1 MYCKECK
8 EEYYTKLREIKNKNE
23 TYFYPVSYE
32 KYHCQ
37 ILGFDETIKCNK
49 CKSDLYLDINSNKN
63 RNKINEVFCKKCKN
77 IYDVNEINNI
87 CFNCKTNFK
96 SKLKIY
102 NFFSQTKIDLLTVIH
117 SLFHRKSILPLM
129 KEKKQCRC
137 DLSQSE
143 ILKHNDGGY
152 LLEGERMGQKVIVCN
167 KCFSIFNLDNF
178 EWICPKCKREFD
190 IKKRNI
196 YEYKLKAPIYI
207 NDDNALKNTSEFKNK
222 NNLINNSPLSNK
234 KEKIKKKNEN
244 YNNKYSTTN
253 NSIQKTNNR
262 ITNFIY
268 KNTSIK
274 TDNLINNKYKTI
286 NKSNKQSRS
295 LSYLKENDILKKDYK
310 KLELNTRNDLRN
322 GFMKRKNNIKK
333 NYTTDDNIN
342 FIIKKNSSLNNQRK
356 NISYKKK
363 EIKNNNNYKKTFYSK
378 AKNKEKINDIKK
390 KLFFE
395 INNNKT
401 NKMGKKNY
409 SVTNS
414 LVMIKKKDNII
425 YTARK
430 MLKMND
436 NKDIN
441 RNKGIKYNKRNNI
454 KANVSLNNKNIKKIN
469 QINNINKANNINVN
483 NNKDGNQIKN
493 INKEIIIEKRNN
505 HKNNIRININVN
517 NSNNYYNNN
526 DNSYVNNNNFKKIK
540 NNESKDPIKKNNI
553 QIINNLD
560 NNQNNL
566 HNKNNIKN
574 QKFIT
579 SDTKPSNINNLNQS
593 QNVKHQKEHIKITD
607 NIPQKKNMQIMPQ
620 KNKNQ
625 TNNVFHSD
633 DYNIVDLIGEGT
645 YGKIYLVKKNKTDEI
660 YALKQ
665 ISVKNKID
673 SNKHKKQ
680 FESLKILTET
690 NPNLNIIKI
699 LGIEEKQLDKFS
711 TVLYILME
719 AGKSDWEKEIYKR
732 NKEQRYYTEDELI
745 DIITS
750 LVSTFAFLQEKGI
763 SHRDVKPQ
771 NIVFF
776 EKKGKGS
783 KNLYKI
789 TDFGEAKINY
799 RKNVLIRDN
808 FEDNTLKQTVRGTE
822 LYMSPLL
829 FNTLRNTREIDIKY
843 NPYKNDV
850 YSLGLC
856 ILLAASLSYIPL
868 YQIREIKSMDKIKS
882 DIEGYLNKLYS
893 KTFINLILV
902 MLEINEKF
910 RPDFIE
916 LNSWINNHYFN
927 Q

>member
-1 MYCKECK
+1 M
-8 EEYYTKLREIKNKNE
+8 R
-23 TYFYPVSYE
+23 
-32 KYHCQ
+32 
-37 ILGFDETIKCNK
+37 
-49 CKSDLYLDINSNKN
+49 
-63 RNKINEVFCKKCKN
+63 
-77 IYDVNEINNI
+77 
-87 CFNCKTNFK
+87 
-96 SKLKIY
+96 
-102 NFFSQTKIDLLTVIH
+102 
-117 SLFHRKSILPLM
+117 
-129 KEKKQCRC
+129 
-137 DLSQSE
+137 
-143 ILKHNDGGY
+143 
-152 LLEGERMGQKVIVCN
+152 
-167 KCFSIFNLDNF
+167 
-178 EWICPKCKREFD
+178 
-190 IKKRNI
+190 
-196 YEYKLKAPIYI
+196 
-207 NDDNALKNTSEFKNK
+207 
-222 NNLINNSPLSNK
+222 
-234 KEKIKKKNEN
+234 
-244 YNNKYSTTN
+244 
-253 NSIQKTNNR
+253 
-262 ITNFIY
+262 
-268 KNTSIK
+268 
-274 TDNLINNKYKTI
+274 
-286 NKSNKQSRS
+286 
-295 LSYLKENDILKKDYK
+295 
-310 KLELNTRNDLRN
+310 
-322 GFMKRKNNIKK
+322 
-333 NYTTDDNIN
+333 
-342 FIIKKNSSLNNQRK
+342 
-356 NISYKKK
+356 
-363 EIKNNNNYKKTFYSK
+363 
-378 AKNKEKINDIKK
+378 
-390 KLFFE
+390 
-395 INNNKT
+395 
-401 NKMGKKNY
+401 
-409 SVTNS
+409 
-414 LVMIKKKDNII
+414 
-425 YTARK
+425 
-430 MLKMND
+430 
-436 NKDIN
+436 
-441 RNKGIKYNKRNNI
+441 
-454 KANVSLNNKNIKKIN
+454 
-469 QINNINKANNINVN
+469 
-483 NNKDGNQIKN
+483 
-493 INKEIIIEKRNN
+493 
-505 HKNNIRININVN
+505 
-517 NSNNYYNNN
+517 
-526 DNSYVNNNNFKKIK
+526 
-540 NNESKDPIKKNNI
+540 
-553 QIINNLD
+553 
-560 NNQNNL
+560 
-566 HNKNNIKN
+566 
-574 QKFIT
+574 
-579 SDTKPSNINNLNQS
+579 
-593 QNVKHQKEHIKITD
+593 
-607 NIPQKKNMQIMPQ
+607 IMPQ
-620 KNKNQ
+620 KNKNP